1 MSACPLLDPFEKHLE
16 ILVVFGLS
24 KCMATANT
32 TFGNGNVFVGF
43 FKGKGG
49 ENSKK
54 DRSASNCT

>member
-1 MSACPLLDPFEKHLE
+1 MSACPLLNPLEKHLE

-24 KCMATANT
+24 RCMATVNNT
-32 TFGNGNVFVGF
+32 VGNGNVFVGF
-43 FKGKGG
+43 FKGKGV